1 MKAIVATFNQEKALV
16 GIVQL
21 LYSTNNN
28 VRLLLP
34 VGVEQC
40 LLPVSS
46 TISARHT
53 GLSSAASVALAMAQ
67 RREARAQ
74 QSPRIISSYISSPLG
89 VSR

>member
-1 MKAIVATFNQEKALV
+1 MIVE
-16 GIVQL
+16 L
-21 LYSTNNN
+21 LNSTNNN
-28 VRLLLP
+28 VRTAHFRLLLP

-53 GLSSAASVALAMAQ
+53 GLSSAASMALAAAQ

-74 QSPRIISSYISSPLG
+74 QSPRIISSYISSPLE
-89 VSR
+89 SI